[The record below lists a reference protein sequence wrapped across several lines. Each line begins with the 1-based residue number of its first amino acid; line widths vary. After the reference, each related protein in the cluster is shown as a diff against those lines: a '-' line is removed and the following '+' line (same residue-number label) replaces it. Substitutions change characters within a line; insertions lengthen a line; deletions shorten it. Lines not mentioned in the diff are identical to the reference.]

1 MLGKNE
7 YDWKKLYETNGI
19 ICEYCGIKY
28 DTIQEKNTHQI
39 YYCLGRDLSLDASI
53 LKLRNNSV
61 SKRLYSLTSNT
72 SNFINLNNNSN
83 LNDLNN
89 FQATLPL
96 VNTNQRD
103 FLVSKNSERK
113 APSDN
118 HYSNNLAKS
127 LNSSRTS
134 VKRVDDNI
142 VKSNV
147 SLYLY

>member
-7 YDWKKLYETNGI
+7 YDWKKLYEANGI

-61 SKRLYSLTSNT
+61 SQRLYSLTSNK
-72 SNFINLNNNSN
+72 SNLINLNNNTNSN
-83 LNDLNN
+83 QNVINH

-103 FLVSKNSERK
+103 LVASKLSEQKVSSRE
-113 APSDN
+113 N
-118 HYSNNLAKS
+118 NYSNNL
-127 LNSSRTS
+127 SRTS
-134 VKRVDDNI
+134 VRRLDDDV

-147 SLYLY
+147 SFLYPL

>member
-1 MLGKNE
+1 MFGTNE

-53 LKLRNNSV
+53 LKLRNSSV
-61 SKRLYSLTSNT
+61 SKRFYSLTSNR
-72 SNFINLNNNSN
+72 SNLINLNNNNNSN
-83 LNDLNN
+83 QNVINH

-103 FLVSKNSERK
+103 FVVSKNSEHK
-113 APSDN
+113 VPN
-118 HYSNNLAKS
+118 ENNYNNNLAKS
-127 LNSSRTS
+127 LGSSRTS
-134 VKRVDDNI
+134 VKRLDDI
-142 VKSNV
+142 VVKSNV
-147 SLYLY
+147 S